1 MSHFLF
7 LEISD
12 EMELR
17 VHFVYCQNVYYNDLK
32 SGAKF
37 YFHSFN
43 SYKMMAQN
51 TVIFVPSVTEK
62 VTFLLKSYLYLSI

>member
-7 LEISD
+7 LGIAD
-12 EMELR
+12 EMELL
-17 VHFVYCQNVYYNDLK
+17 VHLVYCQNVYYNDLK

-43 SYKMMAQN
+43 TYKMMAQN
-51 TVIFVPSVTEK
+51 TVKFIPSVKEK
-62 VTFLLKSYLYLSI
+62 V